1 MNTENSAI
9 TSQQQEELKKEI
21 IQSLKIYDT
30 HEHLLGDVKH
40 ILRDEHN
47 NLQIVFAPPNQEE
60 PLFRVSRNMVR
71 KVDLEKSYLIIFL
84 TKNMKQELF
93 KHSQNAYDW
102 IQSEPSEPS
111 MNVSQNEALNSES
124 EMSDSSILDEA
135 TVRLLEERLTVKR
148 DSRKRGEVVVRKVVE
163 TNTVEVPVRQEKLIV
178 EQIQGDQTENLAE
191 INLSSGV
198 VEGETPQN
206 TAMNPQGCSVHG
218 EFITPDAASEI
229 LKAISLQKNHGCHKI
244 NIELVVSDAQ
254 KQQEY
259 QAMFD
264 RCTNHNSL
272 NLI

>member
-1 MNTENSAI
+1 MNTENSAL

-93 KHSQNAYDW
+93 KHSHNAYNW
-102 IQSEPSEPS
+102 IQAELSDD
-111 MNVSQNEALNSES
+111 VSQNEALNSDS
-124 EMSDSSILDEA
+124 EMSNSSILDEA

-191 INLSSGV
+191 INLSSGKV
-198 VEGETPQN
+198 KVEGETPQN